1 MLFLLTWVMG
11 SSDSNPVDCIL
22 RGVVGA
28 CAVSVLCSLM
38 RVYFIVQSGSPQGS
52 RWRTEVQFWALTL
65 ILSVVGSRVSSL
77 LVLEFSLRAASA
89 WTVSG
94 LGASSRGLQLLLI
107 QCQFSLGC
115 CFTCLLAFLHQG
127 APHSTLSLS
136 LAAALSWALAG
147 SVHGLWS
154 HAAKLYPLHST
165 QRYCGKCMTL
175 LTSGHSVLAS
185 LQTALVLAFAVANV
199 ASLATVYD
207 HFLSEKDAL
216 RFWTPLTL
224 CYAMLVVCIQDN
236 QNRQTPAEA
245 LVHTAVLR
253 LGAVFVL
260 MLTVGD
266 WSDVTHVLIC
276 FLGEAACLLP
286 SGDLLDLLLKEEEE
300 ETTLEKCCHKQSKVK
315 DS

>member
-1 MLFLLTWVMG
+1 MTNKAGLLLYIFVLLNLIWEMVLSYSVTSVNP
-11 SSDSNPVDCIL
+11 SSV
-22 RGVVGA
+22 
-28 CAVSVLCSLM
+28 
-38 RVYFIVQSGSPQGS
+38 FQ
-52 RWRTEVQFWALTL
+52 
-65 ILSVVGSRVSSL
+65 
-77 LVLEFSLRAASA
+77 
-89 WTVSG
+89 
-94 LGASSRGLQLLLI
+94 GASSRGLQLLLI

-224 CYAMLVVCIQDN
+224 CYAMLVVCIQ
-236 QNRQTPAEA
+236 
-245 LVHTAVLR
+245 
-253 LGAVFVL
+253 
-260 MLTVGD
+260 
-266 WSDVTHVLIC
+266 
-276 FLGEAACLLP
+276 GEAQWF
-286 SGDLLDLLLKEEEE
+286 DLIM
-300 ETTLEKCCHKQSKVK
+300 CHWQKTRSDRSRSFSCSAVQKVNGCNSSFFK
-315 DS
+315 N